1 MRGSEREMTAA
12 AQQPDVADTDVAV
25 IGMAGRF
32 PRARDV
38 DEFWRNLVQG
48 VECIAT
54 LSEEQ
59 LRAAGVSER
68 MLRNPNYV
76 RARGVLEDAD
86 RFDAGFF
93 GYRPF
98 EAMVIDPQQ
107 RVFLECAWEAL
118 EDAGYDPFRFPGAV
132 GVYAGA
138 NFTNYLEYLQRHA
151 ASFPGFDGWEA
162 LVGSDKDYLATRVS
176 YKLDLRGPSL
186 TVQTACSTSLVA
198 IHVACQAV
206 IASECEMALA
216 GGVGIPPVQEIGYLY
231 QEGGKSSPDGH
242 CRAFDAGAQG
252 VVGGAGAGV
261 VVLKRLADA
270 LRDGD
275 HVYAVIKGSAVN
287 NDGALKVS
295 FTAPSVEGQS
305 QVVSEALSVAGVDP
319 DTVTFVEGHGT
330 GTPLG
335 DPIEVAALTQAFRAS
350 TAREQYCALGSAKTN
365 IGHLTAAAGVAGL
378 IKVVQ
383 AMRHGVIPPTLHFRA
398 PNPELRLERS
408 PFYVNTRPV
417 PWTPEGPRRA
427 GVSSLGIGGTNAHLV
442 VEEPPAPAES
452 GPARPWSL
460 LALSA
465 RSPAAL
471 DAAAARLRAFLA
483 ENPDAKLADVAYTL
497 QVGRAELAH
506 RRVLACRSVQDAVE
520 ALGGGDPA
528 RVWTAQ
534 AGEGALPAA
543 FLFPGGGAQRAG
555 MARELYGA
563 EPVFRETVD
572 RCAELL
578 RPELGWDVREVLLAE
593 ETEEAAARIDR
604 ADVAHPAL
612 FVVEYALA
620 QTWMAWGVRPAAVM
634 GHSLGEYAAA
644 CVAGVFTLEAAL
656 RLVAERGRLMQSA
669 PEGAMLVVPLAEAEL
684 LPLLDEGLSI
694 GAVNG
699 PELCLVS
706 GAPGEVEAFAARME
720 ARGIDCRRLHFDRAS
735 HCALMDGV
743 LDAFRQAVRAASPAP
758 ARIPFVSNLTGGWI
772 DPERLADPEYW
783 VSHLRQPVR
792 FADGLAALRERP
804 GVLLEVGPGQAL
816 TKLARRQGG
825 PAAPAFASLTAPGEE
840 GSDLQQLLTAL
851 GRCWAAGVKVDW
863 NGFGA
868 RERRL
873 RLRLP
878 TYPFERT
885 RFALPTTPAPATAA
899 PAAAAA
905 SDQDLADRFALLQER
920 PAASTIITDVVP
932 MPLPTAEP
940 ARVERIRRTLT
951 GLIGRAFG
959 FPEGEMDAHAGTSLL
974 ELGADSLLLMRV
986 SRAIEN
992 ETGVAIPFR
1001 RLMGE
1006 LSSIDAMAAHLDA
1019 ELPPEPEAAPPPAAA
1034 PAAESSATPGFAAP
1048 AHVSAP
1054 AEAGA
1059 IERVIAQQMQ
1069 LMHRQLE
1076 LLRGAPLSA
1085 APAPANGTAS
1095 AAPAA
1100 SAATTGSGGSNG
1112 AASGSGAST
1121 GSTASTAST
1130 TSSASTAST
1139 VTGGSNGAA
1148 GGSAEPQAF
1157 GPFQPVR
1164 RTSATLDAGQ
1174 KEALDTLV
1182 REYVAQTRG
1191 SRDFAERYRDY
1202 LADPRATA
1210 GFRLTWK
1217 DMVYPIVGRRA
1228 QGSHLW
1234 DVDGN
1239 EYVDYTM
1246 GFGVYLLGHAP
1257 PMVAE
1262 AVRRQLEAGYPVGPQ
1277 SGQAG
1282 RVAELVCRLTGAE
1295 RAAFCNSGTEA
1306 MMAAVRLARATT
1318 GRKKIALFTGA
1329 YHGTFDGV
1337 LARAGREGSIPVAPG
1352 IPEGMVEDV
1361 LVLEYGSPA
1370 ALDAV
1375 RAHAGE
1381 LAAVLVEP
1389 VQSRRPELQPRQFLH
1404 DLRAITAETGVALVF
1419 DEIITGFRVHPG
1431 GAQGWFGVQADLAT
1445 YGKVIGGGLPIGII
1459 AGRRDFL
1466 DRIDGG
1472 AWRYGDAS
1480 VPQVPQTMFAGT
1492 FSKHPLSMAAAEAV
1506 LDHLIEQGPALQ
1518 EGLNARTA
1526 ALAGGLS
1533 ELFVREEVPIQV
1545 PTFSSFFRF
1554 QRAPEATWL
1563 DLLFFHMVRRGI
1575 YVWEARGC
1583 FLSTAHTQA
1592 DVDRL
1597 LEVTEDAIGDLRRDG
1612 FLPARREPAVSS
1624 TSTVEADGQDEGME
1638 AEEHETADAEASAR
1652 TPAEPREVPA
1662 TAPQRLLWSA
1672 AQLGEGASLAYNEQL
1687 ALHLRGP
1694 LRVDALRDALS
1705 ALAARHDALRAS
1717 FSADGER
1724 LRIAPPATVELEA
1737 ADVEAAYREREAAL
1751 VRDLLEREVTT
1762 PFDLGRGP
1770 LFRCRLFRLAPEHH
1784 LFALTFHHVV
1794 VDGFSVGVLQR
1805 ELWELYAAFVEG
1817 RAPRLAAAAQL
1828 GDHAAAQAGGER
1840 ADVQAAER
1848 YWLAQT
1854 EDAAPPALPADAAR
1868 SAGGAT
1874 EGNRETMVLD
1884 AELLR
1889 GLRELTTRSGAT
1901 LFTTLVSAFLA
1912 LVHRLSAQDDVT
1924 IGIPSLGRAFDGD
1937 EGMVGHV
1944 VDLLPLRSRVRPDT
1958 EFSVHLGKV
1967 KKALLEAYEHEAF
1980 PYSRLAQARAEHRDA
1995 EAPRLI
2001 TVTFNLEP
2009 GVGREGGFTAAGVE
2023 VAQAPAPL
2031 RHVKFDLHLNLTS
2044 LPDGIRLSCD
2054 HSLRFRP
2061 ETVRRWMRQYRAVLR
2076 QVVADPNRPLDA
2088 LALLDDEERHR
2099 VVREWNETDQPFA
2112 GEPVHQAVARQA
2124 ARAPHAVALVDADGP
2139 VTYGALEERANRLAR
2154 HLREAGVGPESR
2166 VGVAME
2172 RSAEMVVALLAILNA
2187 GGAYVPLDLE
2197 YPAER
2202 LAYLLADCGA
2212 AALVV
2217 ADALPAPLSAFAGP
2231 VVSLRADRERIDAHA
2246 ADPLP
2251 DEAHPE
2257 QLAYVIYTSGSTG
2270 RPKGVMVPHAGLAN
2284 LVGWHLRAY
2293 ALTPDDRCAQVASP
2307 AFDAAAWE
2315 TWPALAAGAALH
2327 LAPPRVPAPGA
2338 EIAAWL
2344 AEHRVTAAFLPTPYL
2359 NAGLAELEGGS
2370 TALRVLLT
2378 GGDLLQSAPTEAAGF
2393 RLVNHYGPTE
2403 NTVVSTAVA
2412 VPAGEAGTPP
2422 IGRPIDNTRAYVLD
2436 ARMQPVPVGVEGEL
2450 FVAGAQVARGYLG
2463 RPGMTAERFVPDP
2476 FSRQAGARLYRTGDL
2491 VRWTDAGVLDF
2502 VGRADQQVKLRGFRI
2517 EPGEVEAALRR
2528 HPRVRDAAVAVRDD
2542 APGGRALVAWL
2553 VAEGEAPAP
2562 GELRS
2567 FLGGH
2572 LPAHMVPSAFVAL
2585 AELPLTP
2592 NGKVDR
2598 AALPAPDARALSAA
2612 GHVPP
2617 RNDVEEVL
2625 CGIWSEVLGID
2636 PIGVHDDFFLLGGQ
2650 SLLAVKIATRVRGA
2664 FEVPL
2669 EVRALLEHPT
2679 VAGLGG
2685 VVEALLLESLG
2696 GMSDEEAEQLLSLQ
2710 A

>member
-1 MRGSEREMTAA
+1 MTAA

-68 MLRNPNYV
+68 MLRSPNYV

-98 EAMVIDPQQ
+98 EAMIIDPQQ

-118 EDAGYDPFRFPGAV
+118 EDAGYDPYRFAGAV

-275 HVYAVIKGSAVN
+275 HVYAVIRGSAVN

-350 TAREQYCALGSAKTN
+350 TGREQYCALGSAKTN

-383 AMRHGVIPPTLHFRA
+383 AMRHGVIPPTLHFRS

-408 PFYVNTRPV
+408 PFFVNTKPL

-427 GVSSLGIGGTNAHLV
+427 GVSSLGIGGTNAHVV
-442 VEEPPAPAES
+442 VEEAPAPAES

-471 DAAAARLRAFLA
+471 DAATARLREFL
-483 ENPDAKLADVAYTL
+483 ESNSDANLADVAYTL

-506 RRVLACRSVQDAVE
+506 RRVVACRSVADAVE
-520 ALGGGDPA
+520 ALRGGDPG
-528 RVWTAQ
+528 RVGTAQ

-555 MARELYGA
+555 MARELYES

-593 ETEEAAARIDR
+593 DTEEAAARIDR

-612 FVVEYALA
+612 FVMEYALA
-620 QTWMAWGVRPAAVM
+620 RTWMAWGVQPAAVM

-684 LPLLDEGLSI
+684 LPLLDEGLSL

-706 GAPGEVEAFAARME
+706 GAPARVEAFAGRME

-743 LDAFRQAVRAASPAP
+743 LDAFRQAVRAADPAP

-772 DPERLADPEYW
+772 APERLADPEYW

-804 GVLLEVGPGQAL
+804 GVLLEVGPGQSL

-825 PAAPAFASLTAPGEE
+825 PAAAALAFASLTAPGEE

-863 NGFGA
+863 TGFSA

-885 RFALPTTPAPATAA
+885 RFALPTAPA
-899 PAAAAA
+899 PAAAAGA
-905 SDQDLADRFALLQER
+905 AAPDQDLADRFALLQER
-920 PAASTIITDVVP
+920 PAALTIITEVVP
-932 MPLPTAEP
+932 MPLPTAGP

-959 FPEGEMDAHAGTSLL
+959 FADGEMDAHAGTSLL

-1006 LSSIDAMAAHLDA
+1006 LSSIDAMAAHLDG
-1019 ELPPEPEAAPPPAAA
+1019 ELPPDPEPAAAPPPAAEPIA
-1034 PAAESSATPGFAAP
+1034 PALAASAEPNGVPGFAAP
-1048 AHVSAP
+1048 ADVSAP
-1054 AEAGA
+1054 AGAGA
-1059 IERVIAQQMQ
+1059 IERVIAQQME

-1085 APAPANGTAS
+1085 APAPANGV
-1095 AAPAA
+1095 AA
-1100 SAATTGSGGSNG
+1100 STSAGSMGSGGSNG
-1112 AASGSGAST
+1112 AESGSA
-1121 GSTASTAST
+1121 GSTASSSSTASAA
-1130 TSSASTAST
+1130 SSSST
-1139 VTGGSNGAA
+1139 VTGGSNGAPA
-1148 GGSAEPQAF
+1148 ASAEPQAF

-1174 KEALDTLV
+1174 KEALDALV

-1210 GFRLTWK
+1210 GFRLAWK
-1217 DMVYPIVGRRA
+1217 DMVYPIVGERA
-1228 QGSHLW
+1228 QGSRLW

-1277 SGQAG
+1277 SRQAG

-1306 MMAAVRLARATT
+1306 MMAAVRLARAAT
-1318 GRKKIALFTGA
+1318 GRRKIALFAGA

-1352 IPEGMVEDV
+1352 IPQGMVEDV

-1404 DLRAITAETGVALVF
+1404 DLRAITAETGVALLF
-1419 DEIITGFRVHPG
+1419 DEIITGFRVHPA

-1459 AGRRDFL
+1459 AGKRDFL

-1472 AWRYGDAS
+1472 AWRYGDGS

-1526 ALAGGLS
+1526 ELAGALE
-1533 ELFVREEVPIQV
+1533 ELFRREEVPVQV

-1583 FLSTAHTQA
+1583 FLSTAHTRA

-1597 LEVTEDAIGDLRRDG
+1597 LEVTEAAIGDLRRDG
-1612 FLPARREPAVSS
+1612 FLPPRGRPADAS
-1624 TSTVEADGQDEGME
+1624 A
-1638 AEEHETADAEASAR
+1638 AEEEDAKAEHETADTEASAR
-1652 TPAEPREVPA
+1652 TAAEPREVPA
-1662 TAPQRLLWSA
+1662 TAPQRLLWAA
-1672 AQLGEGASLAYNEQL
+1672 AQLGEAASLAYNEQL
-1687 ALHLRGP
+1687 ALHLRGD
-1694 LRVDALRDALS
+1694 LRVDALRDALA

-1717 FSADGER
+1717 FSPDGER
-1724 LRIAPPATVELEA
+1724 LRIAAPAPVELEA
-1737 ADVEAAYREREAAL
+1737 ADVEAAYREREDGL
-1751 VRDLLEREVTT
+1751 VRDLLEREVIA

-1784 LFALTFHHVV
+1784 LLAFTFHHAV

-1805 ELWELYAAFVEG
+1805 ELWELYAAFAEG
-1817 RAPRLAAAAQL
+1817 RAPRLQAAAQL
-1828 GDHAAAQAGGER
+1828 GDHAAAQARGR
-1840 ADVQAAER
+1840 ADADAAER
-1848 YWLAQT
+1848 YWRAQT
-1854 EDAAPPALPADAAR
+1854 EGAAPPALPADGAR
-1868 SAGGAT
+1868 PAST
-1874 EGNRETMVLD
+1874 EGSRETMVLD
-1884 AELLR
+1884 GELVR
-1889 GLRELTTRSGAT
+1889 GLKDLTTRSGTT
-1901 LFTTLVSAFLA
+1901 LFTTLAAAFLA
-1912 LVHRLSAQDDVT
+1912 LLHRVTGQDDVT

-1944 VDLLPLRSRVRPDT
+1944 VDLLPLRSRVSPDA
-1958 EFSVHLGKV
+1958 EFGVHLGKT

-1980 PYSRLAQARAEHRDA
+1980 PWSRLAQART
-1995 EAPRLI
+1995 EAAPLI

-2009 GVGREGGFTAAGVE
+2009 GVGREGGFTAAGLEVE
-2023 VAQAPAPL
+2023 QAPAPL
-2031 RHVKFDLHLNLTS
+2031 RHVKFDLHLNLTA

-2076 QVVADPNRPLDA
+2076 QVAADANRPLRA
-2088 LALLDDEERHR
+2088 LALLDDEERGR
-2099 VVREWNETDQPFA
+2099 VLRAWNATEQPFA
-2112 GEPVHQAVARQA
+2112 GEPVHEAVARQA
-2124 ARAPHAVALVDADGP
+2124 ARAPDAVALVDAAGE
-2139 VTYGALEERANRLAR
+2139 VTYGQMEARANRLAR
-2154 HLREAGVGPESR
+2154 HLRSLGVGPESR
-2166 VGVAME
+2166 VGVAVE
-2172 RSAEMVVALLAILNA
+2172 RSAALVVAQLAVLRA
-2187 GGAYVPLDLE
+2187 GAAYLPLDLE

-2202 LAYLLADCGA
+2202 LAHLLADCGA

-2217 ADALPAPLSAFAGP
+2217 ADGVPEPLASFAGP
-2231 VVSLRADRERIDAHA
+2231 VVSLAGDRERIEAHA
-2246 ADPLP
+2246 ADPMGEGADP
-2251 DEAHPE
+2251 A

-2270 RPKGVMVPHAGLAN
+2270 LPKGVMVPHGGLAN

-2293 ALTPDDRCAQVASP
+2293 GLTPDDRCAQVASP

-2315 TWPALAAGAALH
+2315 TWPVLAAGAALH
-2327 LAPPRVPAPGA
+2327 LAPPRPPAPGA

-2344 AEHRVTAAFLPTPYL
+2344 AEHGITAAFLPTPYL
-2359 NAGLAELEGGS
+2359 NVGLAELEGAVPS
-2370 TALRVLLT
+2370 LRVLLT
-2378 GGDLLQSAPTEAAGF
+2378 GGDLLQSVPAEGAGF

-2403 NTVVSTAVA
+2403 NTVVSTAVDVA
-2412 VPAGEAGTPP
+2412 AGEAGTPP

-2436 ARMQPVPVGVEGEL
+2436 ARMEPVPVGVEGEL

-2476 FSRQAGARLYRTGDL
+2476 FSREPGARLYRTGDL
-2491 VRWTDAGVLDF
+2491 VRWTDAGVLEF
-2502 VGRADQQVKLRGFRI
+2502 AGRVDQQVKLRGFRI

-2528 HPRVRDAAVAVRDD
+2528 HPAVRDAAVAVRDD

-2553 VAEGEAPAP
+2553 VAEGELPAE
-2562 GELRS
+2562 ELRA
-2567 FLGGH
+2567 FLARH

-2598 AALPAPDARALSAA
+2598 AALPAPDAPSAA
-2612 GHVPP
+2612 EHVPP

-2636 PIGVHDDFFLLGGQ
+2636 PIGVHDDFFALGGQ
-2650 SLLAVKIATRVRGA
+2650 SLLAVKIATRVRAA

-2679 VAGLGG
+2679 VAGLGA
-2685 VVEALLLESLG
+2685 VVEALLVESLG
-2696 GMSDEEAEQLLSLQ
+2696 GMTDEEAEQLLSLQ